1 MKNSLLRVNDVIYLS
16 CIWVAGLS
24 VTGMAL
30 IIPWGIF
37 ARYVLRSGAGWPEPV
52 AILLMA
58 IFTFVGAA
66 ASYRAGAHMAV
77 TTLTDRLPAALQRY
91 VDLLDGRLGT
101 VVVVADARQPLFA
114 YFEVAPRAF
123 ERRHDD
129 APASGMP
136 DLQRQRNHVADRP
149 ITVRR
154 LHDAANVFLRGSGQ
168 GEGEQTEGDK
178 QGE

>member
-77 TTLTDRLPAALQRY
+77 TTLTDRLPAVLQRY
-91 VDLLDGRLGT
+91 IDLLVQLLMA
-101 VVVVADARQPLFA
+101 VICLFMAIWGVKLCAATWNQYMSTLPTLRVGIA
-114 YFEVAPRAF
+114 YSPIAIGGFLSLIFILEKLFFGDQRHRRSVNFELF
-123 ERRHDD
+123 ED
-129 APASGMP
+129 SKET
-136 DLQRQRNHVADRP
+136 L
-149 ITVRR
+149 
-154 LHDAANVFLRGSGQ
+154 
-168 GEGEQTEGDK
+168 
-178 QGE
+178 

>member
-1 MKNSLLRVNDVIYLS
+1 MKNSLLRVNDLIYLG

-24 VTGMAL
+24 ITAMAL

-77 TTLTDRLPAALQRY
+77 TTLTDRMPAAWQRY
-91 VDLLDGRLGT
+91 VDLLVQLMM
-101 VVVVADARQPLFA
+101 AMICLFMMIWGIKLCIATWNQYMSTLPTLRVGIA
-114 YFEVAPRAF
+114 YSPIAIGGFLSMIFIVEKLFFGDQRHRRSVNFELF
-123 ERRHDD
+123 ED
-129 APASGMP
+129 SKET
-136 DLQRQRNHVADRP
+136 L
-149 ITVRR
+149 
-154 LHDAANVFLRGSGQ
+154 
-168 GEGEQTEGDK
+168 
-178 QGE
+178 